1 MNNMEK
7 KIFNRDELWIK
18 TEWDCDGVA
27 VSSCE
32 SWCLHWD
39 SETFPSVARQLSVAA
54 RPGQDVEL
62 QSWEISRFLAPVS
75 CNFSVYFQK
84 I

>member
-7 KIFNRDELWIK
+7 KIFNRDELSIK

-39 SETFPSVARQLSVAA
+39 ISLSGAQLSVAA